1 VDTYGTD
8 RLEAKD
14 VESAIVTRIVED
26 FNLTPIL
33 AKAHYDQ
40 MVGYFGEYGKVPTQ
54 SGEICYLAVAA
65 TEPAGKPLRTCQ
77 MVEVCLELTDPSDLV
92 VLREHGLAGMR
103 RCRIARLARQA
114 RIQGALRTWRSS

>member
-1 VDTYGTD
+1 MDTCGTD

-14 VESAIVTRIVED
+14 VESAIVSRIVTD

-40 MVGYFGEYGKVPTQ
+40 MAGYFSEYERVPTR

-65 TEPAGKPLRTCQ
+65 TEAPGKPLRTCAKVQ
-77 MVEVCLELTDPSDLV
+77 VCLELTDPRDLT
-92 VLREHGLAGMR
+92 VLSYVHGRNSLNFHEKRG
-103 RCRIARLARQA
+103 ILPPQVRQKVWS
-114 RIQGALRTWRSS
+114 QP